1 MPTDL
6 CNIAPL
12 RAEITTS
19 VQMQLLAA
27 VSTGCVK
34 TAAQLVAAGV
44 SVNMGD
50 EDDDTPLTLAVAR
63 SNPDMVDFLLK
74 AGADVNLPGVGGK
87 SPLRVAIDTAAPLGV
102 VKLLLAAGADVNLPG
117 VGGKSPLRVAID
129 TAAPLGVVKLLLAAG
144 ADPLAASYDD
154 KQKKDVTDQMAA
166 DLAYIN
172 SRTGDENA
180 DTVLYEVTRAS
191 NVFNIIEIVK
201 DGNPHKLDNWL
212 KTSKVDINAYNRH
225 GATAFLHACQMG
237 RSDLVELL
245 WYAGADPSKP
255 HKYDAAITPLKMAEE
270 SGNPHLMRE
279 VKRYI
284 SLAEEEFRKKSTTLQ
299 TDMPVMKPAQVKP
312 RIFKG

>member
-34 TAAQLVAAGV
+34 TAAQLVAAGL

-74 AGADVNLPGVGGK
+74 
-87 SPLRVAIDTAAPLGV
+87 
-102 VKLLLAAGADVNLPG
+102 AGADVNLPG

-225 GATAFLHACQMG
+225 GATALLHACQMG

-279 VKRYI
+279 IKRYI

-299 TDMPVMKPAQVKP
+299 TDIPVMKPAQVKQ
-312 RIFKG
+312 RVFKG

>member
-34 TAAQLVAAGV
+34 TAAQLVAAGL

-74 AGADVNLPGVGGK
+74 
-87 SPLRVAIDTAAPLGV
+87 
-102 VKLLLAAGADVNLPG
+102 AGADVNLPG

-212 KTSKVDINAYNRH
+212 KTSKVDINAHNRH
-225 GATAFLHACQMG
+225 GATALLHACQMG
-237 RSDLVELL
+237 RPDLVELL

-279 VKRYI
+279 IKRYI

-299 TDMPVMKPAQVKP
+299 TDIPVMKPAQVKQ

>member
-34 TAAQLVAAGV
+34 TAAQLVAAGL

-74 AGADVNLPGVGGK
+74 
-87 SPLRVAIDTAAPLGV
+87 
-102 VKLLLAAGADVNLPG
+102 AGADVNLPG

-191 NVFNIIEIVK
+191 NIFNVIEIVK

-225 GATAFLHACQMG
+225 GATALLHACQMG
-237 RSDLVELL
+237 RPDLVELL

-279 VKRYI
+279 IKRYI
-284 SLAEEEFRKKSTTLQ
+284 LLAEEEFRKKSTTLQ
-299 TDMPVMKPAQVKP
+299 TDIPVMKPAQVKQ

>member
-34 TAAQLVAAGV
+34 TAAQLVAAGL

-74 AGADVNLPGVGGK
+74 
-87 SPLRVAIDTAAPLGV
+87 
-102 VKLLLAAGADVNLPG
+102 AGADVNLPG

-191 NVFNIIEIVK
+191 NIFNIIEIVK

-212 KTSKVDINAYNRH
+212 KTS
-225 GATAFLHACQMG
+225 
-237 RSDLVELL
+237 
-245 WYAGADPSKP
+245 
-255 HKYDAAITPLKMAEE
+255 
-270 SGNPHLMRE
+270 
-279 VKRYI
+279 
-284 SLAEEEFRKKSTTLQ
+284 
-299 TDMPVMKPAQVKP
+299 
-312 RIFKG
+312 

>member
-34 TAAQLVAAGV
+34 TAAQLVAAGL

-74 AGADVNLPGVGGK
+74 
-87 SPLRVAIDTAAPLGV
+87 
-102 VKLLLAAGADVNLPG
+102 AGADVNLPG

-191 NVFNIIEIVK
+191 NIFNIIEIVK

-225 GATAFLHACQMG
+225 GATALLHACQMG
-237 RSDLVELL
+237 RPDLVELL

-279 VKRYI
+279 IKRYI

-299 TDMPVMKPAQVKP
+299 TDIPVMKPAQVKQ
-312 RIFKG
+312 RISKG

>member
-74 AGADVNLPGVGGK
+74 
-87 SPLRVAIDTAAPLGV
+87 
-102 VKLLLAAGADVNLPG
+102 AGADVNLPG

>member
-34 TAAQLVAAGV
+34 TAAQLVAAGL

-74 AGADVNLPGVGGK
+74 
-87 SPLRVAIDTAAPLGV
+87 
-102 VKLLLAAGADVNLPG
+102 AGADVNLPG

-191 NVFNIIEIVK
+191 NIFNIIEIVK

-225 GATAFLHACQMG
+225 GATALLHACQMG

-279 VKRYI
+279 IKRYI

-299 TDMPVMKPAQVKP
+299 TDIPVMKPAQVKQ